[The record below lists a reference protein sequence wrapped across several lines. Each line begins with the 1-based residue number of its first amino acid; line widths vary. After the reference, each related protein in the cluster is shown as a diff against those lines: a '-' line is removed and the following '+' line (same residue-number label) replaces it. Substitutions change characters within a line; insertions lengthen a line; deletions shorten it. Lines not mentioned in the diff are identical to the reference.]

1 MDLGTANSIVIH
13 NDQVVV
19 DEPSIVAV
27 DRNNNRIIAVGKR
40 AQMMAGKTDNKNIE
54 TVRPLRGGVIADFE
68 MAQHLIRELIGMTN
82 INRSFMPPSLR
93 MVICI
98 PSGITNVEE
107 RAVRE
112 SAEQAG
118 AKEIRMIHE
127 PMAAAIGIGIDV
139 LEPEGHMIVDIGG
152 GTAEIAVI
160 SLGGIVC
167 NNSIRVA
174 GDEFNENVVEY
185 MRKQHNMVIGERTA
199 EQVKIKVG
207 AAVSELDEP
216 PEDYPTLG
224 RDLARVGCRHL
235 PHRYLSGRWRLAAPR
250 TRPAHLF
257 QDQTASPHSRRPPP
271 RRGPRHRHRAE
282 EFLQI
287 LLPHPI
293 TPAAQHITK
302 RTHRP
307 SGGVSVLFP
316 RDQSPPRPPGAE
328 GAGLSCGRASGPPL
342 PPQGKCLVGS
352 AALPPHFGT
361 ARRTPPMPGIDPRR
375 AALNPTATTA
385 A

>member
-1 MDLGTANSIVIH
+1 MGLFSFFNKEVAMDLGTANSIVIY
-13 NDQVVV
+13 NDQVVI

-27 DRNNNRIIAVGKR
+27 NRADNRIIAVGKR

-54 TVRPLRGGVIADFE
+54 TIRPLRGGVIADFE

-199 EQVKIKVG
+199 EQVKINVG
-207 AAVSELDEP
+207 AAVSELDNP
-216 PEDYPTLG
+216 PDDYPTLG
-224 RDLARVGCRHL
+224 RDLLTGL
-235 PHRYLSGRWRLAAPR
+235 PKEISVNYKEIAHALDRSIAQIETAILDTLANTPPELAADIYKTGIYLAGGGALLRGLDQRVSSKTKLQVHIADDPLR
-250 TRPAHLF
+250 AVARGTGIALKNFNKF
-257 QDQTASPHSRRPPP
+257 Q
-271 RRGPRHRHRAE
+271 
-282 EFLQI
+282 FLI
-287 LLPHPI
+287 
-293 TPAAQHITK
+293 
-302 RTHRP
+302 R
-307 SGGVSVLFP
+307 
-316 RDQSPPRPPGAE
+316 
-328 GAGLSCGRASGPPL
+328 
-342 PPQGKCLVGS
+342 
-352 AALPPHFGT
+352 
-361 ARRTPPMPGIDPRR
+361 
-375 AALNPTATTA
+375 
-385 A
+385 

>member
-1 MDLGTANSIVIH
+1 MDLGTANSIVIY
-13 NDQVVV
+13 NDQVVI

-27 DRNNNRIIAVGKR
+27 NKTNGRIIAVGKR
-40 AQMMAGKTDNKNIE
+40 AQMMAGKTDNKNVE
-54 TVRPLRGGVIADFE
+54 TIRPLRGGVIADFE

-82 INRSFMPPSLR
+82 VTRNFMPPALR

-174 GDEFNENVVEY
+174 GDEVNENGIEY
-185 MRKQHNMVIGERTA
+185 MKKQHNIIIGERTA
-199 EQVKIKVG
+199 ERVKIEVG
-207 AAVSELDEP
+207 AAISELENP
-216 PEDYPTLG
+216 PEEFPTLG
-224 RDLARVGCRHL
+224 RDLLTGLPKEISVNYKEIAHALDKSIARIEQAIL
-235 PHRYLSGRWRLAAPR
+235 DTLASTPPELAADIYKTGIYLAGGGSQLR
-250 TRPAHLF
+250 GL
-257 QDQTASPHSRRPPP
+257 DQRISAKTKLRVHIADDPLRAVA
-271 RRGPRHRHRAE
+271 RGTGIALKNFNKFS
-282 EFLQI
+282 FLI
-287 LLPHPI
+287 
-293 TPAAQHITK
+293 
-302 RTHRP
+302 R
-307 SGGVSVLFP
+307 
-316 RDQSPPRPPGAE
+316 
-328 GAGLSCGRASGPPL
+328 
-342 PPQGKCLVGS
+342 
-352 AALPPHFGT
+352 
-361 ARRTPPMPGIDPRR
+361 
-375 AALNPTATTA
+375 
-385 A
+385 